1 MSVRIGISG
10 WRYPRWRG
18 KFYPHGLAQRRE
30 LEYASRCFPSIELNG
45 SFYSLQTPQRYRDW
59 YGATPPG
66 FVFAVKGSRHITHLR
81 RLRDSERAL
90 ANFFASGLLTL
101 RAKLGPILW
110 QLPPSLK
117 FDPALIDE
125 FLGLLPRNADAAL
138 TLARRR
144 DAGLMRGRSAL
155 SVDRNRRLR
164 HAMEVRHDSFRDERF
179 IALLRK
185 HRVAL
190 VIADTARR
198 WPDLRDVT
206 ADFVYIRLHGD
217 QELYASGY
225 GDPALRRWASRIRT
239 WATGGAP
246 PGRLVAEPAPKRVR
260 RDVYCYFDNDAKVH
274 APFDAAALMEKLGV
288 MGTCPPLE
296 DFMS

>member
-81 RLRDSERAL
+81 RLRESERAL

-101 RAKLGPILW
+101 RTKLGPILW

-117 FDPALIDE
+117 FDPVLIDE
-125 FLGLLPRNADAAL
+125 FLGLLPRNSDAAL

-144 DAGLMRGRSAL
+144 DVTLMRGRSAL

-190 VIADTARR
+190 VVADTAGR

-225 GDPALRRWASRIRT
+225 GDSALGRWAGRIRT
-239 WATGGAP
+239 WATGGTPA
-246 PGRLVAEPAPKRVR
+246 GRLLAGPAPKRAR

-274 APFDAAALMEKLGV
+274 APFDAAALMDKLGV
-288 MGTCPPLE
+288 TRQCPPLE
-296 DFMS
+296 DFTS